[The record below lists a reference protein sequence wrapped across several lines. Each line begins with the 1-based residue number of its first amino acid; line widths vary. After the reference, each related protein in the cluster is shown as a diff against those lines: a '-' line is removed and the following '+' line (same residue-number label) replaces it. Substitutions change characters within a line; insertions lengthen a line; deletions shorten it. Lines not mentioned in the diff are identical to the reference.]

1 MKAAELRQLSEAEL
15 NAKVSELQ
23 ENLFRL
29 RCNKAVG
36 QLEDGSVIN
45 KARKDIARTMT
56 VLNDKTKG

>member
-1 MKAAELRQLSEAEL
+1 MKAAELRQLSETEL
-15 NAKVSELQ
+15 QAKVTELQ

-45 KARKDIARTMT
+45 IARKDIARTLT
-56 VLNDKTKG
+56 VLNEKTQG